1 MGFFKKSARQNYDV
15 FSGYAWYVPGV
26 AGMFALLGW
35 LLVGALLGNL
45 LSGVFLL
52 GMGSGAIEYATLL
65 AYPVMFIPAMVAS
78 KYVSNRNML
87 FENGY
92 AVDSAHFG
100 SRGGWLLA
108 LLCMVATVGAA
119 FCMDLVNSLMPAMPD
134 WLEKTLESMTGGRF
148 WVNFLCVSIFAP
160 IFEEWLCRGM
170 VLRGLLNCRRPDG
183 SRGLKPLWAIVI
195 SAAFF
200 AAIHGNPWQAVPA
213 FALGLLFGYVYYRT
227 GSLRLTMLMHFTN
240 NTLALAMSQFAD
252 LDSADTWMDVL
263 PTPAYIGL
271 FVCFAVF
278 LFWFVKDLAKIATV
292 RPQGN
297 CDEIPFDEIGK

>member
-100 SRGGWLLA
+100 SRGGWLLG

-170 VLRGLLNCRRPDG
+170 VLRGLLNCKRPDG
-183 SRGLKPLWAIVI
+183 SRGLRPVWAIVI

-278 LFWFVKDLAKIATV
+278 LFWFVKNLAKIATA

>member
-92 AVDSAHFG
+92 AVDSTHFG
-100 SRGGWLLA
+100 SRGGWLLG

-148 WVNFLCVSIFAP
+148 WVNFLCVSILAP

-183 SRGLKPLWAIVI
+183 SRGLRPVWAIVI

-278 LFWFVKDLAKIATV
+278 LFWFVKDLAKIATA